1 MATTRSP
8 CVFLDRDGTLIRH
21 VPYLCD
27 PARVELL
34 PTVIEGL
41 DVLIQSG
48 SRLILHTNQSGI
60 GRGYFTAE
68 QAESCTREML
78 RQINRGALFSDICMS
93 PEVPGGETIYRKPAP
108 RFAQEMLAKYSL
120 GAGDAWYLGDS
131 TSDLLTAKNV
141 GGMGVGVN
149 SGQRNLRNDLA
160 RDGLT
165 ETFPVFDTFADAARH
180 IAARYR
186 S

>member
-1 MATTRSP
+1 MAAARSP

-34 PTVIEGL
+34 PTVVEGI
-41 DVLIQSG
+41 DILIDAG
-48 SRLILHTNQSGI
+48 ARLILHTNQSGI

-68 QAESCTREML
+68 QAEVCTTEML
-78 RQINRGALFSDICMS
+78 RQISRGALFSDVCMS
-93 PEVPGGETIYRKPAP
+93 PDVPGGKTIYRKPAP
-108 RFAQEMLAKYSL
+108 RFAREVLAKYSL
-120 GAGDAWYLGDS
+120 DASDAYYLGDS
-131 TSDLLTAKNV
+131 LSDLLTAKNV
-141 GGMGVGVN
+141 GGTGVGVS
-149 SGQRNLRNDLA
+149 SGLRNLRDDLA
-160 RDGLT
+160 RDGLK
-165 ETFPVFDTFADAARH
+165 EAFVVFDFFADAARH